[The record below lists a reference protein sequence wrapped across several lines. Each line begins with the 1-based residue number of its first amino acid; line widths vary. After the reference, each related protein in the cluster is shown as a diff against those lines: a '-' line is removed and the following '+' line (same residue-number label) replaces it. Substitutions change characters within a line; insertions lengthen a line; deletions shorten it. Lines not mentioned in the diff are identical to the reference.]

1 MPSKNGRALHWKT
14 RRQAGPHEAS
24 GERTNASNSNSEP
37 LQILKAGM
45 PG

>member
-14 RRQAGPHEAS
+14 RQQAGPHKAS
-24 GERTNASNSNSEP
+24 GERTNASNSNNEP

>member
-1 MPSKNGRALHWKT
+1 MPWKNGWALHWKT

-37 LQILKAGM
+37 LQNLKAGM